1 MRTSW
6 CLPPLAALFL
16 GGALWITFRGPR
28 VDPAAL
34 LDSARRR
41 LANLPEAPLE
51 LEKQRAEARREL
63 DLGLRRATSAED
75 SAVRAELLGLRAEL
89 SEEEGR
95 YALALEDSR
104 ARLALGARDADTLAR
119 ACALFLRQGLAAEVL
134 PLAGELVALDPA
146 RGHAY
151 LGSAHLDLA
160 EAPLAAIERLAQGS
174 LAPTQAELAR
184 TLARRAAALA
194 GEDALVLPA
203 REELLELFTRPDERR
218 RAGEWLREAVGE
230 LGAARA
236 SFLDGLGH
244 GATSLGIGGLQELCL
259 RAGLEEEAAELGLLA
274 LSQPELAEPMRL
286 LARTAQTLV
295 DLGREGT
302 ALGLVRAVQRRLKG
316 RLTPEDLPSDA
327 TRDELGSWCELL
339 ERLEAWNE
347 LDQAAWRLLDRTA
360 SDAALA
366 DRARL
371 FAARAEI
378 ALRNFDGARRQLDLV
393 STGPAV
399 DPQRIVTLWLR
410 RAELARAQR
419 RRTEERFALL
429 TLSRVA
435 PLDPPEPLR
444 AELGRAYERL
454 AELQLE
460 DGEILT
466 ASDSLSHALRC
477 SVARA
482 ATLEPRWH
490 EVGRKASALAAG
502 LPNSYG
508 LYLRTLWAL
517 QGGRPEAAADDARLL
532 LQAQPGLGP
541 ALELAAQAAL
551 ALHDHPRTIAT
562 SLELLERGWPPEQ
575 ASARL
580 RLAPRQYLLPQDR
593 VRWITLDPRGSLAA
607 IVERLLARGDAA
619 GAARA
624 ARNARPSQQPPEVLP
639 LLARTLYAA
648 GDAPGAVAALVEL
661 PPDGPELRR
670 VAGLALRAALAAP
683 AGADGVDP
691 LEVLLARVLDSGP
704 PEDPELVGALQA
716 LLAAGRLEPA
726 ARLAAW
732 LADERRPFLAEAL
745 LARATLDALVG
756 TTPSESLERAA
767 ALSEDGRVEL
777 GRLVLA
783 SVAGTGLA
791 AEARAALASPLA
803 ADPGRELALLLLAGE
818 GERAARRIAEARLD
832 GRATTFELAAAA
844 AAVLAPEA
852 LAAQGAPPVTAPE
865 ALAAGLAPERYLL
878 YVLAAE
884 LPPWSAWVRAASAE
898 APGAS
903 DAHVAAARALAALA
917 LGRPDEAG
925 AELAPLAES
934 PAPRLAWLHARVRR
948 AAGAPE
954 ESVRAEELRWLELSG
969 RVEDEDSE
977 LARLRAAHAARRGD
991 RDEAVRIL
999 EQARADGGGGS
1010 ALTEDLA
1017 RLEDV
1022 PGRRVRAIE
1031 LYGELLAGA
1040 PATSDDARV
1049 PALLAALRAAREEGE
1064 ISELRWWAE
1073 VEALEAERPSDPA
1086 PARELA
1092 ARAFEQPGGLG
1103 EHGRA
1108 HALAR
1113 LERFRARTLE
1123 RPVESLRSGEALRW
1137 TRLLARFTPEGAVRF
1152 ADEELRR
1159 DPVDPELWFASAEA
1173 LVAAGHVRAAADRL
1187 EALSQVAPAVD
1198 STRLLV
1204 RLRYGLD
1211 RDASTFRRRLAAL
1224 RRIEPEAERDPVLL
1238 FLAYVSGVDGSE
1250 TSLKDAHELWKAR
1263 ATNGLAEPVFG
1274 RLLAFALWA
1283 RNARPTAAKLL
1294 EESVADARSSLE
1306 HEVLLAL
1313 ARLVLEA
1320 GPAHQIT
1327 PLPPASARNAGAR
1340 PARAKG
1346 AAAEGQA
1353 APGEPR
1359 KGPKKRAK
1367 DAAAE

>member
-34 LDSARRR
+34 ADSARRR
-41 LANLPEAPLE
+41 LANLPEGLLE
-51 LEKQRAEARREL
+51 LQKQRAEARREL
-63 DLGLRRATSAED
+63 DLGLRRATSAAD
-75 SAVRAELLGLRAEL
+75 GAVRAELLRLRAEL
-89 SEEEGR
+89 SEEETR
-95 YALALEDSR
+95 YALALEDCR

-119 ACALFLRQGLAAEVL
+119 TCALLLRQGQTAEVL
-134 PLAGELVALDPA
+134 PLANELAALDPA

-160 EAPLAAIERLAQGS
+160 EAPLAAIERQAQGA
-174 LAPTQAELAR
+174 LAPAQAQLAR
-184 TLARRAAALA
+184 TLARRASALA
-194 GEDALVLPA
+194 GEDELALPA
-203 REELLELFTRPDERR
+203 REELLELFSRVDERR

-236 SFLDGLGH
+236 SFLSGLGH

-274 LSQPELAEPMRL
+274 LSQPELEEPMRL

-295 DLGREGT
+295 ELGRDST
-302 ALGLVRAVQRRLKG
+302 ALGLLRAVQRRLKG

-327 TRDELGSWCELL
+327 TRDELGAWCALL
-339 ERLEAWNE
+339 ERLAAWSE
-347 LDQAAWRLLDRTA
+347 LDQAAWRWLDRAA
-360 SDAALA
+360 SDATLS

-371 FAARAEI
+371 FAAHAEI
-378 ALRNFDGARRQLDLV
+378 ELRNFDGARRLLDLV
-393 STGPAV
+393 NTGPAV
-399 DPQRIVTLWLR
+399 NTELLVTLWLR

-429 TLSRVA
+429 TLTRMA

-444 AELGRAYERL
+444 AELGRAHERM
-454 AELQLE
+454 AELQVE
-460 DGEILT
+460 DGEILA

-477 SVARA
+477 SAARA
-482 ATLEPRWH
+482 ATLEPRWR
-490 EVGRKASALAAG
+490 EVGLQAATLAAG

-508 LYLRTLWAL
+508 LYQRGLWAL

-532 LQAQPGLGP
+532 LQSQPGLGP

-551 ALHDHPRTIAT
+551 ALHDHPRAIAT

-607 IVERLLARGDAA
+607 IVERLLARGDTA

-624 ARNARPSQQPPEVLP
+624 ARNAKLAQQPPDVLP
-639 LLARTLYAA
+639 LLARTLYAS
-648 GDAPGAVAALVEL
+648 GDAPGALAALAEL
-661 PPDGPELRR
+661 APDSSELRR
-670 VAGLALRAALAAP
+670 TAGLAVRAALAGPAP
-683 AGADGVDP
+683 E
-691 LEVLLARVLDSGP
+691 LEALLARLLDTGP

-716 LLAAGRLEPA
+716 LLASGRLEPA
-726 ARLAAW
+726 ARVAAW

-745 LARATLDALVG
+745 LGRATLDALVG
-756 TTPSESLERAA
+756 TLPSESLERAA
-767 ALSEDGRVEL
+767 ALCDDGRVEL

-783 SVAGTGLA
+783 AAAGSELA
-791 AEARAALASPLA
+791 TEARAALATPLA
-803 ADPGRELALLLLAGE
+803 AEPGRELALLLLAGE
-818 GERAARRIAEARLD
+818 GARAARRIAETRLD

-844 AAVLAPEA
+844 AAVLAPQDLQAEGASPVPPPAA
-852 LAAQGAPPVTAPE
+852 LGAE
-865 ALAAGLAPERYLL
+865 LAPEIYLL
-878 YVLAAE
+878 FVLAAE

-898 APGAS
+898 PGVAG

-917 LGRPDEAG
+917 LGQPQEA
-925 AELAPLAES
+925 ETDLAPFAQS
-934 PAPRLAWLHARVRR
+934 PDARLAWLRARVRR
-948 AAGAPE
+948 AAGAAE

-969 RVEDEDSE
+969 RAEDEAPE

-999 EQARADGGGGS
+999 EQARADGGGGV
-1010 ALTEDLA
+1010 ALVEDLA
-1017 RLEDV
+1017 RLENV
-1022 PGRRVRAIE
+1022 PGRRVRAVE

-1040 PATSDDARV
+1040 PASSDDPRV
-1049 PALLAALRAAREEGE
+1049 PALLAALDAAREEGE

-1073 VEALEAERPSDPA
+1073 VEALEAERPADPA
-1086 PARELA
+1086 PARALA
-1092 ARAFEQPGGLG
+1092 ARSFEQPGSQG
-1103 EHGRA
+1103 ENGRA

-1123 RPVESLRSGEALRW
+1123 RPVESLRTGEALRW
-1137 TRLLARFTPEGAVRF
+1137 TRLLARYTPEGAVRF

-1173 LVAAGHVRAAADRL
+1173 LLAAGRARAAADRL
-1187 EALSQVAPAVD
+1187 EAISQVAPAMD
-1198 STRLLV
+1198 PTRLLV

-1224 RRIEPEAERDPVLL
+1224 RRIEPQAQGDPVLL

-1250 TSLKDAHELWKAR
+1250 TSLKEANELWKAR
-1263 ATNGLAEPVFG
+1263 AANGLDAPVFG

-1283 RNARPTAAKLL
+1283 RGLRPAAGKML
-1294 EESVADARSSLE
+1294 EEAAAHARSSLE
-1306 HEVLLAL
+1306 QEVVLAL
-1313 ARLVLEA
+1313 ARLVKEA
-1320 GPAHQIT
+1320 GSAQQIA
-1327 PLPPASARNAGAR
+1327 PLPPASARNPGNR
-1340 PARAKG
+1340 PARVKD
-1346 AAAEGQA
+1346 AAAAGQA
-1353 APGEPR
+1353 DPGAPRP
-1359 KGPKKRAK
+1359 GPKKRAK
-1367 DAAAE
+1367 GSARE